1 MATTVAMMV
10 TTAAMMAMMARAVGL
25 AMTMTTMTTAI
36 RTSSDANFD
45 VWGCDAK
52 RHTKKIGQNFLNR
65 ICIYD
70 CFQKTNYSVN
80 TRQKEK
86 CNVMSRFETKQF
98 RVVFFILSIIVSL
111 FVDHLHHAGPSQQ
124 VRSIDQKLPT
134 ND

>member
-1 MATTVAMMV
+1 MFLISNSKALMATTVAMMV
-10 TTAAMMAMMARAVGL
+10 TTAAMMAMMAMMARAVGL

-45 VWGCDAK
+45 VWGWDAK
-52 RHTKKIGQNFLNR
+52 RHTKKFGQNFLNR

-98 RVVFFILSIIVSL
+98 RVVFSFSVS
-111 FVDHLHHAGPSQQ
+111 
-124 VRSIDQKLPT
+124 
-134 ND
+134 